1 MALTKYKLGDLIQL
15 LDNRNTELIYGI
27 DDVRGVNNLK
37 ELMPTKADI
46 SGRDLSK
53 FQIVYPD
60 EFVFNHRTSRN
71 GSKFSIAYNDM
82 ETPVICT
89 EDYVVFR
96 ITDEAKQKILS
107 ARWLY
112 MFFKR
117 SEFDRYVITNSW
129 GSSTEFFN
137 WEDICEIDIDLP
149 PLNIQQKYVD
159 VYNAMLANQ
168 QSYERGLEDLKIACE
183 ALLEKYKRDAP
194 RSPLGKLI
202 SEVDAR
208 NVDGKIESVHGVNKD
223 KQFMSSV
230 ASGSDILKYKIV
242 STRQFAVNLMH
253 VGRDVAI
260 PVAMNTGESII
271 VSPAYTVFEV
281 SDKEVSPEFVLM
293 WLSRSETERLAWFMS
308 DTNVRSGME
317 KTRFYEIEIPKPP
330 LAEQNSL
337 VEIFQV
343 MDLRKHIN
351 DHLKERIKNMCPI
364 LIKGSLEEAGA

>member
-82 ETPVICT
+82 EKPVICT
-89 EDYVVFR
+89 EDYVIFR
-96 ITDEAKQKILS
+96 ITDEAKQNILS

-149 PLNIQQKYVD
+149 PISIQQKYVD

-351 DHLKERIKNMCPI
+351 DHLKERIKSMCPI